1 VVVKLLLEYDGTG
14 FAGWQVQR
22 GRHRRTVQGELE
34 AALSRL
40 PGNWGPVQGAGR
52 TDAGAHAE
60 GQVASVAYEGPLA
73 LRRLRGAINA
83 HLPEDVAVL
92 SVEAVADGFHA
103 RYSAVSRH
111 YRYRYLDREV
121 RPVLDR
127 GRCWWVR
134 APLDEVAMRAALP
147 ALTGSHDWTTLCAAA
162 VVEEDRVRR
171 LLSAGVVRRGRFL
184 DLDLVGE
191 GFLRGLVR
199 GIAGALLEV
208 GRGRRDPAW
217 PGQIVGA
224 RDRRLAPRVAP
235 SCGLTLVAVHYPP
248 THREARSG
256 GGESGEWRAGGRG
269 VR

>member
-1 VVVKLLLEYDGTG
+1 MEYDGTD

-22 GRHRRTVQGELE
+22 GRRRRTVQGELE
-34 AALSRL
+34 VALGRL

-83 HLPEDVAVL
+83 HLPEDVVVL
-92 SVEAVADGFHA
+92 AAEAAPAGFHA

-111 YRYRYLDREV
+111 YRYRYLDRAI

-127 GRCWWVR
+127 GRCWWVPT
-134 APLDEVAMRAALP
+134 ALDEAAMRAAVP
-147 ALTGSHDWTTLCAAA
+147 ALVGSHDWTTLCAATVA
-162 VVEEDRVRR
+162 EDDRLRR
-171 LLSAGVVRRGRFL
+171 LLSARVERQGRFL

-208 GRGRRDPAW
+208 GQARRDPAW
-217 PGQIVGA
+217 LGQILAA

-235 SCGLTLVAVHYPP
+235 ACGLTLVEVHYPTTP
-248 THREARSG
+248 
-256 GGESGEWRAGGRG
+256 
-269 VR
+269 